1 MLSLGALPESV
12 AELAHLQHLNV
23 MGTNLDK
30 VPAKLGKLPSLV
42 SLNLESCKLK
52 ALEGI
57 GQLESLTA
65 LNARSNQITALPEE
79 LTALRKLE
87 VPGWRVAGSAGGG
100 GLVRRGATTM
110 GGSLL
115 VGQDGPE
122 FTCYTH
128 S

>member
-1 MLSLGALPESV
+1 MAGCTGPELNLAMLSLGALPESV

-23 MGTNLDK
+23 MGTNLEK

-65 LNARSNQITALPEE
+65 HS
-79 LTALRKLE
+79 E
-87 VPGWRVAGSAGGG
+87 VSLSISAVFEQVVT
-100 GLVRRGATTM
+100 LGAEWNEQRM
-110 GGSLL
+110 E
-115 VGQDGPE
+115 DGV
-122 FTCYTH
+122 
-128 S
+128 SDLAAQW